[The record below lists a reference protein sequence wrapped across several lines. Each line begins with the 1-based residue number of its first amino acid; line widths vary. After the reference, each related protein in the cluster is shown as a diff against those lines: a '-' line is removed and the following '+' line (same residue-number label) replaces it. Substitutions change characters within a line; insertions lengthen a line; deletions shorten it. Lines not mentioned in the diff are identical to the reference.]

1 MFEKYVSCSIFCS
14 LSLALLLSGCTSP
27 SDRSLPYDAWTVQF
41 FSPDYMDVVIE
52 STAAVDIDNR
62 LFSNVGSSV
71 AAQRYPNPYRKGTPS
86 EFKGNP
92 AGWPEDPWGKGRP
105 TSGANLPER
114 IYVRWQSLAEP
125 QTYEVVNRIPEATRK
140 LMLERKES
148 FCAFDGKVITQF
160 RKWLVVGLA
169 PGGIAK
175 VWVRG
180 PCLPGV
186 EVTRV
191 EGIIH
196 SKGSNSGLRDGKYS
210 ALQEESKAYIEKFG
224 IPYGSW

>member
-1 MFEKYVSCSIFCS
+1 MFEKYCSYRFFCT
-14 LSLALLLSGCTSP
+14 LSLALFLSGCTSAAG
-27 SDRSLPYDAWTVQF
+27 RSLPYDAWTVQL

-52 STAAVDIDNR
+52 STAAVDIDSR

-71 AAQRYPNPYRKGTPS
+71 AAQRYPNAFSKGTPG

-92 AGWPEDPWGKGRP
+92 AGWPEEPGGKGRP

-114 IYVRWQSLAEP
+114 IYVRWQSLVEP
-125 QTYEVVNRIPEATRK
+125 QTYEVVIRIPESTRE
-140 LMLERKES
+140 LMLEREEI

-180 PCLPGV
+180 PCLPAI

-191 EGIIH
+191 KGIVH
-196 SKGSNSGLRDGKYS
+196 SKGPNSGLGDGKYS
-210 ALQEESKAYIEKFG
+210 DLQKESKAYIEKFG